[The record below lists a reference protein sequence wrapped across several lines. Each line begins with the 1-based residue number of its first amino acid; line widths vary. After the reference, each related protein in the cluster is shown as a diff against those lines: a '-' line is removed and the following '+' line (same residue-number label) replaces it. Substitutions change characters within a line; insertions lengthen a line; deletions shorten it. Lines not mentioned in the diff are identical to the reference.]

1 MDWGIGR
8 SLTDLGRM
16 AEPRKIFRIEQTAAT
31 RLEENA
37 EASQTG
43 LRHQEIMRELQALR
57 AALSTAAPRRPHRN
71 SGGDNRDV
79 TRLASELNL
88 IADAIRGN
96 GDDNGTHV
104 DDTGARAES
113 SSTASTR
120 IGHELS
126 AVVEGTE
133 RATQKILAAAEEI
146 DSAANNLSAALKGKI
161 EQNLAHDIQDLV
173 IEIFEACNF
182 QDLIGQRVAKIL
194 GTLSF
199 DEDHI
204 VRVLD
209 EIKNPAAATR
219 HDGAQTLHGPRLDG
233 DDGHASQD
241 EIDALFAAPRR
252 KSN

>member
-1 MDWGIGR
+1 
-8 SLTDLGRM
+8 M

-31 RLEENA
+31 RLEDGI
-37 EASQTG
+37 EASQAG
-43 LRHQEIMRELQALR
+43 LRHDEIMRELQALR
-57 AALSTAAPRRPHRN
+57 ATLAATAPRRPRRN
-71 SGGDNRDV
+71 GGGNTRDV
-79 TRLASELNL
+79 ARLASELNL

-96 GDDNGTHV
+96 GEV
-104 DDTGARAES
+104 SPASAGASAARSRAP
-113 SSTASTR
+113 STASATR

-126 AVVEGTE
+126 AVVNGTE
-133 RATQKILAAAEEI
+133 QATQKILAAAEEI

-182 QDLIGQRVAKIL
+182 QDLIGQRVAKVL
-194 GTLSF
+194 GTLQF
-199 DEDHI
+199 VEEHI

-209 EIKNPAAATR
+209 EIKNPATAAR
-219 HDGAQTLHGPRLDG
+219 HDGAQTLHGPRLAG

-241 EIDALFAAPRR
+241 EIDALFASPRR